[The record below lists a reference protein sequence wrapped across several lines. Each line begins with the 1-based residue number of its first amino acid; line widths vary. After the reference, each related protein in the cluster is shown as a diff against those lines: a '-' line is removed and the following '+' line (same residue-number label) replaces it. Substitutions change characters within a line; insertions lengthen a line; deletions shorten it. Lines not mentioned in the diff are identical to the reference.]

1 MHAEWPA
8 SALKQWPSVTDPATG
23 QLSFRG
29 PRIKMGLSE
38 GVPGSIRPDHNG
50 RADYFGAS
58 VNKAARL
65 MDAGKRGGRE
75 RGGQGEWRD
84 KSRWEARGAE
94 RANCQRTG
102 LSWPGIKWGQARWPG
117 PSTDPLM
124 QATGWIQTNTAD
136 R

>member
-29 PRIKMGLSE
+29 PRIKMGMSE

-75 RGGQGEWRD
+75 GGGREIGG
-84 KSRWEARGAE
+84 KKPGGKLKGLRGAL
-94 RANCQRTG
+94 QVG
-102 LSWPGIKWGQARWPG
+102 SPG
-117 PSTDPLM
+117 PSTDPPM
-124 QATGWIQTNTAD
+124 QATGWIQTNTVD